1 MKPKSIGGTVIVFGF
16 VSFLTDISSDM
27 VYPLLPLFLTTQI
40 GASVAFVGL
49 VEGFAESTA
58 AFFMLGAGIW
68 ADRIKDRTKLVF
80 GGYGLSAA
88 AKPLLALARSS
99 WAVLFVRFLDRVGKG
114 IRGSPRDAL
123 IADAVDPSIRGKA
136 YGFHRSMDNAGAVLG
151 PILAAVLLAT
161 FVSDL
166 RMLFWIAA
174 IPGFFAVAL
183 IAWKV
188 REVPDAERTYRTGE
202 PFRFKAPRGKLRIFL
217 AILSI
222 FILSCSSDA
231 FLILRANELGVPA
244 KLLPILWMM
253 FNLVK
258 ALLAFPLGALSD
270 RIGRR
275 RVILT
280 GWVIYAV
287 VYFCFA
293 FATETWQAWALFAA
307 YGLFYAFTEG
317 SERAFLADTADPAE
331 RGQAFGWYYFIVGMG
346 SLPASLLFGI
356 LWQAGGSRL
365 AFTVSGVISSLA
377 IMALGFFLL
386 WKPPSQPLFR

>member
-1 MKPKSIGGTVIVFGF
+1 MKPKSIGGTVIIFGF
-16 VSFLTDISSDM
+16 VSFLTDVSGDM
-27 VYPLLPLFLTTQI
+27 VYPLLPIFLTSQI

-49 VEGFAESTA
+49 IEGFAESTA
-58 AFFMLGAGIW
+58 AFFMLAAGAW
-68 ADRIKDRTKLVF
+68 ADRIKDRTKLVL
-80 GGYGLSAA
+80 GGYGLSAL

-99 WAVLFVRFLDRVGKG
+99 WMVLFVRFFDRVGKG

-136 YGFHRSMDNAGAVLG
+136 YGFHRSMDSAGAVLG
-151 PILAAVLLAT
+151 PILATILLAT
-161 FVSDL
+161 LVSDL
-166 RMLFWIAA
+166 RTLFWIAA
-174 IPGFFAVAL
+174 IPGFFAVGL

-188 REVPDAERTYRTGE
+188 HEVPSSRRARLEGK
-202 PFRFKAPRGKLRIFL
+202 PFRFKLPHGKLRIFL

-231 FLILRANELGVPA
+231 FLLLRATELGVS
-244 KLLPILWMM
+244 KKFLPILWMT

-258 ALLAFPLGALSD
+258 ALLTFPLGSLSD

-280 GWVIYAV
+280 GWTIYAV

-346 SLPASLLFGI
+346 SLPASLLLGV
-356 LWQAGGSRL
+356 LWQTGGSRL
-365 AFTVSGVISSLA
+365 AFAVSGVISSLA
-377 IMALGFFLL
+377 VLALGVFLL
-386 WKPPSQPLFR
+386 RSPSRLKPV

>member
-16 VSFLTDISSDM
+16 VSFLTDVSSDM

-58 AFFMLGAGIW
+58 AFFMLGAGVW
-68 ADRIKDRTKLVF
+68 ADRIKDRTRLVL
-80 GGYGLSAA
+80 GGYGLSAVT
-88 AKPLLALARSS
+88 KPLMALARSS
-99 WAVLFVRFLDRVGKG
+99 WAVLWVRFFDRVGKG
-114 IRGSPRDAL
+114 VRGSPRDAL
-123 IADAVDPSIRGKA
+123 IADAVDPALRGRA

-161 FVSDL
+161 WVSDL
-166 RMLFWIAA
+166 RTLFWIAA

-188 REVPDAERTYRTGE
+188 REVSDTQRTRRVGE
-202 PFRFKAPRGKLRIFL
+202 PFRFKAPEGKLRVFL
-217 AILSI
+217 VILSV

-231 FLILRANELGVPA
+231 FLLLRATELGVSK
-244 KLLPILWMM
+244 KLLPILWMI

-258 ALLAFPLGALSD
+258 ALLTYPLGSLSD
-270 RIGRR
+270 KIGRR
-275 RVILT
+275 RIILT

-293 FATETWQAWALFAA
+293 YARETWQAWALFAA

-317 SERAFLADTADPAE
+317 SERAFLADTADPSD

-346 SLPASLLFGI
+346 SLPASLLFGA
-356 LWQAGGSRL
+356 LWQIGGSRL
-365 AFTVSGVISSLA
+365 AFTVSGVISSVA
-377 IMALGFFLL
+377 IVALGIFLL
-386 WKPPSQPLFR
+386 RSPSFRKSV